1 MTASM
6 SSTHNMRAATKE
18 QGYRM
23 AILRGRARGTVRRA
37 ALSLTAAVV
46 AVGLGLPTVV
56 PAAADPLGA
65 EDRKS
70 WSVEER
76 RAHGLDLQDRAL
88 EGTSAGD
95 SAEREIPAR
104 EIDATSA
111 APLPG
116 GDEARGTAQ
125 EEPVAIEWPDAGDVT
140 LDAPVAGGRSA
151 SARAGG
157 LSVGLEAVAGEARS
171 VTVADRQRVRL
182 THEPRDVAERL
193 GAVGGVVGVELTST
207 AQSVTST
214 GPEESTDILRSDTA
228 DGGPVRVSLD
238 VSYLR
243 GAGADLASRVTLVRL
258 PACALTTPDAKAC
271 QERIPVRD
279 VRLEDEN
286 DKLTLSGQIDLPAV
300 STPDAD
306 PKANDGV
313 VSPRVVER
321 EAQVESAAVVLAVVA
336 EESGPNGDWGATS
349 LDASASWSA
358 GGSTGGFT
366 WSEPLRTPD
375 VPGGL
380 SPQISLSYSSQSV
393 DGKVASGNVQSSMVG
408 DGWEANLSGYVER
421 KYVPCSEDQTSGAN
435 NISHDTGDLCWKTN
449 NATLVF
455 NGSATELVRA
465 SGGVWRPKNDDNT
478 LVERVEGGWGESRDG
493 EYWVVT
499 TDDGTRYYF
508 GRGRVTSGGTA
519 LNSVFQVPVYG
530 NHPGEPCYAAT
541 FADSQCGQAWR
552 WNLDYVEDVRGNTMT
567 YKYSRYGNR
576 YGYDNNEGT
585 VSYSAGGRLGAIE
598 YGTRTGGTT
607 PAARVAFTYAERC
620 IPTSTFD
627 CAVAKRTVANGAHW
641 PDLPLDQFCS
651 SSTTCPDVQAPVF
664 YDRERLTTITTQVR
678 KGGSL
683 VPVESW
689 ELEQSLPSVG
699 ATMPTLW
706 LDRIEHTGMGATSDT
721 ADDVTL
727 VAGTEFDAVQLAN
740 RVATPGGDETAMTRL
755 RISRVRSSSGGQ
767 IAVEYSAKECTTSNV
782 QGLNP
787 WQNTKRCF
795 PVFWTRPATED
806 QVEEYFHHYR
816 VEAVTEGAGSAI
828 GGAPKVTNYEYTGG
842 PAWHY
847 DDNDLVRPKHR
858 TWGELRGYS
867 RVDTYVGDTET
878 PGAPRLHTASR
889 FFRGMHGDQD
899 ARSDTSVR
907 KSVQVDGIN
916 DLDQYAGMVR
926 EQITFDGSSRTESTV
941 STPWTSEATATDTEG
956 VNTSAYHTG
965 VQASETTIPTPEA
978 TRTSR
983 VTRVETEFDGYGMPT
998 AVTDHG
1004 DVAVTGDETCTRTTY
1019 VRNTGANM
1027 LSLVRRQ
1034 DKVAVR
1040 CDQSETRPA
1049 DVISDVRYAYDGGSV
1064 GDAPTRGLLTRSE
1077 EVDRYNAGSPV
1088 YVPVERTTYE
1098 APGTGYARPVRILDA
1113 MDRATVTAYTD
1124 SADGLNTRT
1133 TVTAPDP
1140 DGSGSLAAHKTVTD
1154 LEPAWGVPLKVTDPD
1169 GKVTSGTYDSFG
1181 RLKQVWKP
1189 GRVQGTDTPDT
1200 KYTYVLRA
1208 SGLNAVT
1215 TQTLNSDA
1223 SAYVTSVD
1231 ILDGLLRSIQTQTPS
1246 ADERNPGRVLHDTAY
1261 DSRGLAVFTDD
1272 GWYNSSAPSGS
1283 ALAIPTKAVPARTY
1297 REYDGAGRV
1306 VDETFHVGEDGAPND
1321 HGSYDPTWTTITTYA
1336 GDRVHVDPPQG
1347 GTPTTTINDAH
1358 GNTTQLRQ
1366 YEGDGPSGTF
1376 HTTRYTYDDADRLA
1390 GVSDPAGN
1398 AWSYGYDLRGRQTL
1412 ADDPDKGTVTTSYD
1426 EVGNVLTTTDA
1437 RGQVLGYT
1445 YDNLNRKTTL
1455 RSGGIDGT
1463 VRARWAYDTV
1473 SVGQLAS
1480 STRVQNGEYTTAIT
1494 GYSPEYQPLGQ
1505 RVTLPNDDSLGAL
1518 KGQSYTT
1525 AYTYN
1530 PDGRLSDTFLP
1541 AAGNLPAEQTRLFY
1555 DAANQPSWLSG
1566 AGDFDLYVVD
1576 SHWSTY
1582 GQLEYMDLGG
1592 PFSYQYA
1599 LGYEYGTRRLLDVRQ
1614 SVEKADGTVPAV
1626 LNATYAWD
1634 KAGNLTSVKDNPH
1647 TGGGRA
1653 PDRQCFTYDWA
1664 GRLSQ
1669 AWTPAGGDCAAARSV
1684 AGLGGADP
1692 YWNTYTYEVTGNRET
1707 VTARTPG
1714 GTSTAQYVHPAQG
1727 ADAVRP
1733 HAVSSVTT
1741 TGQAA
1746 GAAQFDWD
1754 AAGSMTGR
1762 SMPDGQ
1768 GGVVTQSLT
1777 WDAEGELASVGQD
1790 GNADGDVVDAGE
1802 AIAGGQYVYT
1812 ADGERLVRAQ
1822 GSGSGR
1828 MVTVYLPGGQEVTAS
1843 ASGQVTGVRYY
1854 SFAGKTIAMRTGML
1868 LDETFTITPDHHGT
1882 GSLQITYQ
1890 SGTVTRRY
1898 TDPFGAQRGTAGPAS
1913 PGAGDVAGWAGDHG
1927 FLDKPTDTTGL
1938 TAIGARMYD
1947 PGLGTFISVDPV
1959 MDLADPQQWNAYAYA
1974 NNNPTTYSD
1983 PTGLLFEECH
1993 DGSYSCT
2000 VSQSGNITAK
2010 KNPPVVCD
2018 APPYVPPTVWET
2030 YTDATVEV
2038 AEEHGHDAVDLVGLI
2053 PGAGIPADV
2062 ANATWYY
2069 TEGDAL
2075 NGTLSAIGVVPILG
2089 EVVVAGKWVFKGGKW
2104 IWNSVDTAD
2113 TVPVFRV
2120 ESPGNA
2126 RLDIDDGGDVSINGD
2141 NMLFLNFGDE
2151 ARAQAFQAQRLG
2163 QGFEGTVIKRFDVS
2177 QSYYDDLVSRSVPE
2191 SHARGNSVINV
2202 DTTKTST
2209 SFGLRASEF
2218 PGLTCAIVPGSGRIC

>member
-1 MTASM
+1 M
-6 SSTHNMRAATKE
+6 
-18 QGYRM
+18 
-23 AILRGRARGTVRRA
+23 
-37 ALSLTAAVV
+37 
-46 AVGLGLPTVV
+46 
-56 PAAADPLGA
+56 ADPLDGA
-65 EDRKS
+65 DRES

-76 RAHGLDLQDRAL
+76 RAHGRELLDENTADEAT
-88 EGTSAGD
+88 ESD
-95 SAEREIPAR
+95 IPVR
-104 EIDATSA
+104 EIDAT
-111 APLPG
+111 APSHLPG
-116 GDEARGTAQ
+116 GDEAGATAQ
-125 EEPVAIEWPDAGDVT
+125 EEPVTIEWPDAGAAVMDVPT
-140 LDAPVAGGRSA
+140 VGESSSSA
-151 SARAGG
+151 HAGG
-157 LSVGLEAVAGEARS
+157 LSVDLRAVRGKSRAAVAEDAR
-171 VTVADRQRVRL
+171 RVQV

-193 GAVGGVVGVELTST
+193 GAVGGVVRVEATGEGTST
-207 AQSVTST
+207 
-214 GPEESTDILRSDTA
+214 TA
-228 DGGPVRVSLD
+228 DASNGRATAAGDVPARVGLD
-238 VSYLR
+238 VSHLAD
-243 GAGADLASRVTLVRL
+243 AGADLASRLTLVRL
-258 PACALTTPDAKAC
+258 PVCALTTPEVKAC
-271 QERIPVRD
+271 QERTPVSE
-279 VRLEDEN
+279 VRLEGKGGD
-286 DKLTLSGQIDLPAV
+286 LTLSGQIDLPAAAA
-300 STPDAD
+300 PDTEATT
-306 PKANDGV
+306 ASGT
-313 VSPRVVER
+313 VSPRATER
-321 EAQVESAAVVLAVVA
+321 AAQVESEASAAVVLAVVA

-349 LDASASWSA
+349 LDSSAAWA
-358 GGSTGGFT
+358 VGGSTGGFT
-366 WSEPLRTPD
+366 WAEPLRTPD

-380 SPQISLSYSSQSV
+380 TPQISLSYSSQAV

-421 KYVPCSEDQTSGAN
+421 KYVPCTEDQTSGAN

-478 LVERVEGGWGESRDG
+478 LVERVEGGWGDSHEG

-508 GRGRVTSGGTA
+508 GRGKVASDGAA

-530 NHPGEPCYAAT
+530 NHPGEPCYASA

-567 YKYSRYGNR
+567 YKYTRYGNK
-576 YGYDNNEGT
+576 YGYDNNSG
-585 VSYSAGGRLGAIE
+585 VASYSAGGRLVAIE
-598 YGTRTGGTT
+598 YGTRTGETT
-607 PAARVAFTYAERC
+607 PSARVAFTYAERC

-627 CAVAKRTVANGAHW
+627 CAVSKRTVANSAYW

-651 SSTTCPDVQAPVF
+651 STTTCPDVQAPVF

-678 KGGSL
+678 KSGAL

-689 ELEQSLPSVG
+689 ELTQSLPSVG

-706 LDRIEHTGMGATSDT
+706 LDRIEHTGMGATADT

-767 IAVEYSAKECTTSNV
+767 IAVAYSGKECTTSNV
-782 QGLNP
+782 AGLNP

-795 PVFWTRPATED
+795 PVFWTRPATEE

-816 VEAVTEGAGSAI
+816 VQTVTEGAGDAI
-828 GGAPKVTNYEYTGG
+828 GGAPKVTTYQYTGG
-842 PAWHY
+842 PAWHH

-878 PGAPRLHTASR
+878 PGAPRLHTATR
-889 FFRGMHGDQD
+889 YFRGMHGDQD

-907 KSVQVDGIN
+907 KSVPVDEIY

-926 EQITFDGSSRTESTV
+926 EQITFDGSTQVESTV
-941 STPWTSEATATDTEG
+941 STPWTSNATATDTEG
-956 VNTSAYHTG
+956 ITTSAYHTG
-965 VQASETTIPTPEA
+965 VQATETTVPTPEA
-978 TRTSR
+978 ARSSR
-983 VTRVETEFDGYGMPT
+983 VTRVQIDLDDTYGMPQK
-998 AVTDHG
+998 VVDHG
-1004 DVAVTGDETCTRTTY
+1004 DVAVSGDETCTWTTY
-1019 VRNTGANM
+1019 ARNLGANM
-1027 LSLVRRQ
+1027 LTLVRRQ
-1034 DKVAVR
+1034 VKVAADQ
-1040 CDQSETRPA
+1040 CDQDDTPVEA
-1049 DVISDVRYAYDGGSV
+1049 EAISDVRYAYDGGAV

-1077 EVDRYNAGSPV
+1077 ELDRYSAGSPV
-1088 YVPVERTTYE
+1088 YMPVERTVYE
-1098 APGTGYARPVRILDA
+1098 EPGVGYARPVRILDA
-1113 MDRATVTAYTD
+1113 KDRATVTAYTD

-1133 TVTAPDP
+1133 TVTTPDP
-1140 DGSGSLAAHKTVTD
+1140 DGSGPLAEHETVTD
-1154 LEPAWGVPLKVTDPD
+1154 LEPAWGVPVKVTDPD
-1169 GKVTSGTYDSFG
+1169 GKVTSGSYDVFG

-1189 GRVQGTDTPDT
+1189 GRVKGTDTPHT

-1223 SAYVTSVD
+1223 SGYLTSVD

-1321 HGSYDPTWTTITTYA
+1321 HGYYDPTWTTTTSYA

-1366 YEGDGPSGTF
+1366 YEGDGPSGTS
-1376 HTTRYTYDDADRLA
+1376 HTTRYSYDDADRLI

-1398 AWSYGYDLRGRQTL
+1398 TWSYDYDLRGRQTL
-1412 ADDPDKGTVTTSYD
+1412 ADDPDKGRVITTYD

-1455 RSGGIDGT
+1455 RSGGVDGT
-1463 VRARWAYDTV
+1463 VRSRWAYDTV

-1480 STRVQNGEYTTAIT
+1480 STRVQNGEYTTAVT

-1525 AYTYN
+1525 TYTYN

-1566 AGDFDLYVVD
+1566 AGDFDLYVVG
-1576 SHWSTY
+1576 SNWSTY

-1626 LNATYAWD
+1626 LNTTYAWD
-1634 KAGNLTSVKDNPH
+1634 KAGNLVSAKDNPH

-1664 GRLSQ
+1664 GRLAQ
-1669 AWTPAGGDCAAARSV
+1669 AWTPAGGDCTAARSV
-1684 AGLGGADP
+1684 SALGGADP
-1692 YWNTYTYEVTGNRET
+1692 YWNSYTYEVTGNRET

-1714 GTSTAQYVHPAQG
+1714 GTTTAQYAHPTQG
-1727 ADAVRP
+1727 VDSVRP

-1741 TGQAA
+1741 TGQTA
-1746 GAAQFDWD
+1746 GTSEFNWD
-1754 AAGSMTGR
+1754 ASGSMTGR

-1768 GGVVTQSLT
+1768 GGLVTQSLT

-1790 GNADGDVVDAGE
+1790 GNADGDVADAGE

-1822 GSGSGR
+1822 GSGTGR
-1828 MVTVYLPGGQEVTAS
+1828 TVTVYLPGGQEVTAS
-1843 ASGQVTGVRYY
+1843 ASGQVSAVRYY

-1898 TDPFGAQRGTAGPAS
+1898 TDPFGAERGTAGPTV

-1927 FLDKPTDTTGL
+1927 FLDKPADSTGL
-1938 TAIGARMYD
+1938 TAVGARMYD
-1947 PGLGTFISVDPV
+1947 PGLGVFVSVDPV
-1959 MDLADPQQWNAYAYA
+1959 MDLADPQQWHGYAYA
-1974 NNNPTTYSD
+1974 HSNPTTFSD
-1983 PTGLLFEECH
+1983 PTGLRETCESGWSC
-1993 DGSYSCT
+1993 DYGSGGEI
-2000 VSQSGNITAK
+2000 VDAERVREGRSGASDSSDNTD
-2010 KNPPVVCD
+2010 PPVTASGDGPSVELD
-2018 APPYVPPTVWET
+2018 APGVPDAGDVIEGAKGFIDEYIPEDISKEKGWRWAFWDAWNASTRDVGRGVLAYSLIGVLVTWSGYCGDGFRCLESSDRFWLAAAQAGNET
-2030 YTDATVEV
+2030 GMA
-2038 AEEHGHDAVDLVGLI
+2038 LI
-2053 PGAGIPADV
+2053 YGAAGAAGGAGA
-2062 ANATWYY
+2062 ASLLGA
-2069 TEGDAL
+2069 GL
-2075 NGTLSAIGVVPILG
+2075 GTLGMPGPGTLIGGAGGLALGGAIGGLAGSGAGVAAARIQNRNLARQILG
-2089 EVVVAGKWVFKGGKW
+2089 K
-2104 IWNSVDTAD
+2104 
-2113 TVPVFRV
+2113 
-2120 ESPGNA
+2120 
-2126 RLDIDDGGDVSINGD
+2126 RL
-2141 NMLFLNFGDE
+2141 
-2151 ARAQAFQAQRLG
+2151 
-2163 QGFEGTVIKRFDVS
+2163 
-2177 QSYYDDLVSRSVPE
+2177 
-2191 SHARGNSVINV
+2191 
-2202 DTTKTST
+2202 
-2209 SFGLRASEF
+2209 
-2218 PGLTCAIVPGSGRIC
+2218 AI